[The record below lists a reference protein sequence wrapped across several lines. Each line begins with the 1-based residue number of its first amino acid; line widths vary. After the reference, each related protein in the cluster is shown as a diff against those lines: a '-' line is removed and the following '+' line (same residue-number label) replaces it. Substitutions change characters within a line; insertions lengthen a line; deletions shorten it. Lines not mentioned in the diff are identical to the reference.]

1 MYIYVKFI
9 CVYDMCICIYIY
21 VYYNSIEI
29 IGNGK
34 ENKSNLHYFRNMEVS

>member
-1 MYIYVKFI
+1 MYVYICEIYI
-9 CVYDMCICIYIY
+9 CVYVYIY